1 MYKCFEGE
9 IEMIAVGCDQAGF
22 ELKKTVIGYLEEN
35 NYEYKD
41 LGTYSEDSVDYP
53 VYAKKVVKAILDGE
67 ADKGILICGTGIGVS
82 ITANRYKGIRCALC
96 SDVFSAKATRAHNDS
111 NVLALGGR
119 VIGPGLATE
128 IVDAWLNTEFSHAER
143 HQRRIDMLDETD

>member
-53 VYAKKVVKAILDGE
+53 VYAKKVVRAILDGE

-128 IVDAWLNTEFSHAER
+128 IVAAWLSTEFSHAER